1 MPASCSGVFAN
12 SGERRQAACA
22 PQINQRARLV
32 AQKVRSIFASA
43 FSRLFLSP
51 LRDFAVVS
59 AQQDFRNSPTT
70 KLRRARVLRCLQQPF
85 AKTVV
90 VRALFVSVNTGEKP
104 ANCSRQNQSCGP
116 AVRQHIIADG
126 YFRVDQMVHYSMID
140 AFVMPADDNE

>member
-22 PQINQRARLV
+22 PQINQSARLV
-32 AQKVRSIFASA
+32 AQKVRSIFAST

-59 AQQDFRNSPTT
+59 AQQGFRNFPTT
-70 KLRRARVLRCLQQPF
+70 KLRRARVLRCLQQSL

-90 VRALFVSVNTGEKP
+90 MRGLVVVDN
-104 ANCSRQNQSCGP
+104 
-116 AVRQHIIADG
+116 DG
-126 YFRVDQMVHYSMID
+126 D
-140 AFVMPADDNE
+140 